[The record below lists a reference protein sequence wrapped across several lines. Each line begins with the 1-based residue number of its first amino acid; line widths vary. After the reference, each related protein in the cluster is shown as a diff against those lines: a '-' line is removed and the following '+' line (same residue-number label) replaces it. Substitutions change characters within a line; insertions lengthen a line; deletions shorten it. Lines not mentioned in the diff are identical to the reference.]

1 MNENRTSITT
11 MYIENTS
18 SSPSKTEKLVVKYIE
33 EFLGNRRDIRISTNT
48 YIDGFK
54 LDILLICNENHNY
67 KMINIEVDGPSH
79 DISNTKHFMKLR
91 DELLRNKYNMSIIRI
106 PLRIHGTY
114 LTTLELKDNIF
125 KILSIE
131 VIIYD

>member
-54 LDILLICNENHNY
+54 LDILLICNEKHNY

-79 DISNTKHFMKLR
+79 DISSTKHFMKLR
-91 DELLRNKYNMSIIRI
+91 DELLINKYNMSITRI
-106 PLRIHGTY
+106 P
-114 LTTLELKDNIF
+114 
-125 KILSIE
+125 
-131 VIIYD
+131 